1 MIVIAISNFDKI
13 KEILNEEE
21 ILSYLRINF
30 KEDKIEKK
38 VNTIFPFIYEV
49 SKILQNNINS
59 VKSTKNVIY
68 IQKQIYDALISSIL
82 ILNDIIK
89 VFEYNFKK
97 LEKEQKKKTQKN
109 EKKME
114 ENFKK
119 KEQELKEILQKKEE
133 EIKEKYRKRLAD
145 DLVENEENEKK
156 WTRKI
161 NDLKKVKEYALNNV
175 NSLNIKLKKLKE
187 EKIINENILNDVI
200 KKNSEQIKIINQLNY
215 NLNATKKELKKANE
229 KISKLTNEGV
239 DDITREDMKSVEIEM
254 KLKETFNNYL
264 QEIKSKMENYENDK
278 KKSDKEFQD
287 FKIEVKEEK
296 ENLERKILFLV
307 NEVENLKQLKNK

>member
-1 MIVIAISNFDKI
+1 MI
-13 KEILNEEE
+13 
-21 ILSYLRINF
+21 
-30 KEDKIEKK
+30 
-38 VNTIFPFIYEV
+38 
-49 SKILQNNINS
+49 
-59 VKSTKNVIY
+59 
-68 IQKQIYDALISSIL
+68 
-82 ILNDIIK
+82 
-89 VFEYNFKK
+89 
-97 LEKEQKKKTQKN
+97 
-109 EKKME
+109 
-114 ENFKK
+114 
-119 KEQELKEILQKKEE
+119 
-133 EIKEKYRKRLAD
+133 
-145 DLVENEENEKK
+145 ENEENEKK

-187 EKIINENILNDVI
+187 EKIMNENILNNVI

-239 DDITREDMKSVEIEM
+239 DDITREDIFNMKSVEIEM
-254 KLKETFNNYL
+254 KLKETFNNCL

-287 FKIEVKEEK
+287 FKIKVKEEK

-307 NEVENLKQLKNK
+307 NEVENLKQLKN